1 MGPNRRQNSIK
12 GTFVAQRPFK
22 RQQAVRKGNT
32 APRKRKKR
40 VNTGNGGGNGNGGS
54 GIFAKLGVMI
64 PGPEAI
70 IRFAVILGIW
80 GLVIGGGIVAYYG
93 YGLPGKINFEV
104 ASERKPSIRVIS
116 VDGAVLAAYG
126 DRYGNPVEVGDL
138 PDYVGQAFVS
148 IEDRRFYDHFG
159 IDVLGIL
166 RATWVNLRSGGIAEG
181 GSTITQQLAK
191 NLFLSPERS
200 FGRKIEEVL
209 LAIWLEFKFNKQQIL
224 SLYLNRIYFG
234 AGMYG
239 IDAASRHYFDTD
251 PRRLNLYEAAVLAGL
266 PKAPSRYNPLVDPR
280 DSAKRANVVL
290 EAMASNGVI
299 SSARAERAKQPTV
312 RTARQV
318 KSGPGVRYFTDWILD
333 RVRDYVG
340 YVDEDLL
347 IQTTLDSRLQEMA
360 EFNLERA
367 LESPRAREK
376 HVGQAALLAM
386 TPDGAVR
393 AMVGGR
399 NYFESQYNRVTQAR
413 RQPGSVFKLFVYLA
427 ALDKGIGSNDWMR
440 DIAISVNGWEPRNFD
455 RKHHG
460 TLSIRDAVA
469 TSNNSI
475 AVQVAMEVGLDAVIK
490 KAHDMGVSS
499 PLGREPSL
507 ALGTSEV
514 SMLDMTGAYAIV
526 ANGGFSV
533 FPHAIRKITGRGGEV
548 IYERSE
554 EFPGRLMNPLHAGE
568 MNNMLA
574 AVIAKGTGRNAII
587 DRPAA
592 GKTGTTSD
600 SRDAW
605 FIGYTAEL
613 VAGVW
618 MGNDDGSPMD
628 EVTGGDLPAK
638 LWHDFML
645 HAHQNLPVRSLGKAA
660 LARSKKAGEDGSW
673 RDFTSG
679 FTTGNK
685 K

>member
-1 MGPNRRQNSIK
+1 M
-12 GTFVAQRPFK
+12 AQRPFK
-22 RQQAVRKGNT
+22 RQQTVRKGAT
-32 APRKRKKR
+32 TPRKRNKKR
-40 VNTGNGGGNGNGGS
+40 VSSGSSTSSKKNGS
-54 GIFAKLGVMI
+54 GILSKIGGMI

-70 IRFAVILGIW
+70 ARFIVIMGIW
-80 GLVIGGGIVAYYG
+80 GLVIAGGVVAYYG
-93 YGLPGKINFEV
+93 YGLPEKVSFEV
-104 ASERKPSIRVIS
+104 ASERKPSIRVVS
-116 VDGAVLAAYG
+116 VDGVVLGSYG
-126 DRYGNPVEVGDL
+126 DRYGSPVEVGDL
-138 PDYVGQAFVS
+138 PDHVGQAFVS

-159 IDVLGIL
+159 IDILGIL
-166 RATWVNLRSGGIAEG
+166 RASWVNLMSGRIAEG

-191 NLFLSPERS
+191 NLFLSPERN

-209 LAIWLEFKFNKQQIL
+209 LALWLEFKFSKQQIL

-234 AGMYG
+234 SGMYG
-239 IDAASRHYFDTD
+239 IDAASRHYFGTD

-266 PKAPSRYNPLVDPR
+266 PKAPSRYNPLVDPE
-280 DSAKRANVVL
+280 DSAKRANIVL
-290 EAMASNGVI
+290 DAMASNGVI
-299 SSARAERAKQPTV
+299 TGARAERAKQRTV
-312 RTARQV
+312 RTTRQG
-318 KSGPGVRYFTDWILD
+318 KSGPGVRYFTDWVLD
-333 RVRDYVG
+333 RVRDYIG
-340 YVDEDLL
+340 YVDQDLT
-347 IQTTLDSRLQEMA
+347 INTTLDSRLQEIA
-360 EFNLERA
+360 ELNLERA
-367 LESPRAREK
+367 LASPVAQQK
-376 HVGQAALLAM
+376 HVGQASLLAM

-440 DIAISVNGWEPRNFD
+440 DMAISVNGWEPRNFD

-460 TLSIRDAVA
+460 TMSIRDAVA

-475 AVQVAMEVGLDAVIK
+475 AVQVAMEVGLDNVIK
-490 KAHDMGVSS
+490 KAHDMGVSAE
-499 PLGREPSL
+499 LGREPSL

-514 SMLDMTGAYAIV
+514 SMLELTGAYAIV

-533 FPHAIRKITGRGGEV
+533 FPHAIRKIVGQGGEV
-548 IYERSE
+548 LYERND
-554 EFPGRLMNPLHAGE
+554 EFPVRLMNPLHAGE
-568 MNNMLA
+568 MNNMLSS
-574 AVIAKGTGRNAII
+574 VVAKGTGRNAII

-618 MGNDDGSPMD
+618 MGNDNGSPMD
-628 EVTGGDLPAK
+628 DVSGGDLPAK

-660 LARSKKAGEDGSW
+660 LARSQKVGEDGSW

-685 K
+685 KQ

>member
-1 MGPNRRQNSIK
+1 M
-12 GTFVAQRPFK
+12 AQRPFK
-22 RQQAVRKGNT
+22 RQQTVRKGAT
-32 APRKRKKR
+32 TPRKRKKR
-40 VNTGNGGGNGNGGS
+40 VNSASSSGSKKSGS
-54 GIFAKLGVMI
+54 GILSKIGGMI

-70 IRFAVILGIW
+70 ARFIVIMGIW

-93 YGLPGKINFEV
+93 YGLPEKISFEV

-116 VDGAVLAAYG
+116 VDGAVLGSYG
-126 DRYGNPVEVGDL
+126 DRYGNPVEVADL

-148 IEDRRFYDHFG
+148 IEDRRFYNHFG
-159 IDVLGIL
+159 IDILGIL
-166 RATWVNLRSGGIAEG
+166 RASWVNLTSGRIAEG

-191 NLFLSPERS
+191 NLFLSPERN

-209 LAIWLEFKFNKQQIL
+209 LALWLEFKFTKQQIL

-234 AGMYG
+234 SGMYG
-239 IDAASRHYFDTD
+239 IDAASRHYFGTD

-266 PKAPSRYNPLVDPR
+266 PKAPSRYNPLVDPE
-280 DSAKRANVVL
+280 DSAKRANIVL
-290 EAMASNGVI
+290 DAMASNDVI
-299 SSARAERAKQPTV
+299 TAARAERAKQRTV
-312 RTARQV
+312 RTTRQG

-333 RVRDYVG
+333 RVRDYIG
-340 YVDEDLL
+340 YVDQDLT
-347 IQTTLDSRLQEMA
+347 IHTTLDSRLQEIA
-360 EFNLERA
+360 ELNLERA
-367 LESPRAREK
+367 LASPVAQQK

-399 NYFESQYNRVTQAR
+399 DYFESQYNRVTQAR

-440 DIAISVNGWEPRNFD
+440 DMAISINGWEPRNFD

-460 TLSIRDAVA
+460 TMSIRDAMA

-475 AVQVAMEVGLDAVIK
+475 AVQVAMEVGLDNVIK

-499 PLGREPSL
+499 ELGREPSL

-514 SMLDMTGAYAIV
+514 SMLDLTGAYAIV

-533 FPHAIRKITGRGGEV
+533 FPHAIRKIVGQGGV
-548 IYERSE
+548 VLFERSD
-554 EFPGRLMNPLHAGE
+554 EFPVRLMNPLHAGE
-568 MNNMLA
+568 MNNMLSS
-574 AVIAKGTGRNAII
+574 VVAKGTGRNAII

-618 MGNDDGSPMD
+618 MGNDNGSPMD
-628 EVTGGDLPAK
+628 DVSGGDLPAK

-660 LARSKKAGEDGSW
+660 LARSQKVGEDGSW

-679 FTTGNK
+679 FTTGNTK
-685 K
+685 Q

>member
-1 MGPNRRQNSIK
+1 M
-12 GTFVAQRPFK
+12 AQRPFK
-22 RQQAVRKGNT
+22 RRTSVRKGST
-32 APRKRKKR
+32 SAGAKRKKR
-40 VNTGNGGGNGNGGS
+40 VSSS
-54 GIFAKLGVMI
+54 GKRKRSLSGFLGDLI

-70 IRFAVILGIW
+70 AKFIVLGTIW
-80 GLVIGGGIVAYYG
+80 VGVLGGGVVAYYG
-93 YGLPGKINFEV
+93 YGLPDKVSFDV
-104 ASERKPSIRVIS
+104 ASERKPSIRIVSI
-116 VDGAVLAAYG
+116 DGATLATYG
-126 DRYGNPVEVGDL
+126 NRYGNPVEVRDL

-159 IDVLGIL
+159 IDLVGIM
-166 RATWVNLRSGGIAEG
+166 RAAWTNLTAGRIAEG

-191 NLFLSPERS
+191 NLFLSPERN

-209 LAIWLEFKFNKQQIL
+209 LAIWLEFKFDKQQIL

-234 AGMYG
+234 SGLYG
-239 IDAASRHYFDTD
+239 IDAAARNYFGTD

-266 PKAPSRYNPLVDPR
+266 PKAPSRYNPMVDPVR
-280 DSAKRANVVL
+280 AAERANVVL
-290 EAMASNGVI
+290 DAMVSTGALKK
-299 SSARAERAKQPTV
+299 ARAERAKQRRV
-312 RTARQV
+312 RTAR
-318 KSGPGVRYFTDWILD
+318 KAKTGPGVRYFSDWVLD

-340 YVDEDLL
+340 YVDQDLL
-347 IQTTLDSRLQEMA
+347 VHTTLDSRLQEVA

-367 LESPRAREK
+367 LSSPAAK
-376 HVGQAALLAM
+376 QKNVSQASLLAM

-427 ALDKGIGSNDWMR
+427 GLDKGLGSNDWMR
-440 DIAISVNGWEPRNFD
+440 DVPIVINGWEPRNFD
-455 RKHHG
+455 RRHHG
-460 TLSIRDAVA
+460 TMSIRDAVA

-475 AVQVAMEVGLDAVIK
+475 AVQVGMEVGLENVIK
-490 KAHDMGVSS
+490 KARDMGVSS
-499 PLGREPSL
+499 TLKPDASL
-507 ALGTSEV
+507 PLGTSEV
-514 SMLDMTGAYAIV
+514 SMLELTGAYAIV

-533 FPHAIRKITGRGGEV
+533 FPHAVSKIVGTGGEV
-548 IYERSE
+548 LYERRDD
-554 EFPGRLMNPLHAGE
+554 FPVRLLNPLHAGE

-574 AVIAKGTGRNAII
+574 SVIAKGTGRNAII

-600 SRDAW
+600 YRDAW
-605 FIGYTAEL
+605 FIGYTADL

-618 MGNDDGSPMD
+618 MGNDNGSPMD
-628 EVTGGDLPAK
+628 EVTGGDLPAI

-660 LARSKKAGEDGSW
+660 LARSKKVGEDDSW
-673 RDFTSG
+673 RDFTAGYSSG
-679 FTTGNK
+679 NTK
-685 K
+685 Q

>member
-1 MGPNRRQNSIK
+1 MAQREFKRRQS
-12 GTFVAQRPFK
+12 
-22 RQQAVRKGNT
+22 VRKGAAAKGSKT
-32 APRKRKKR
+32 KKR
-40 VNTGNGGGNGNGGS
+40 VSSAGKRKGS
-54 GIFAKLGVMI
+54 LFSRMGDLI

-70 IRFAVILGIW
+70 ARFIVLGSIW
-80 GLVIGGGIVAYYG
+80 VMVLGGGVVAYYG
-93 YGLPGKINFEV
+93 YGLPDKVSFDV
-104 ASERKPSIRVIS
+104 ASERKPSIRIIS
-116 VDGAVLAAYG
+116 IDGATLATYG
-126 DRYGNPVEVGDL
+126 NRYGNPVEVRDL

-159 IDVLGIL
+159 IDIIGIL
-166 RATWVNLRSGGIAEG
+166 RATWANLTAGRITEG

-209 LAIWLEFKFNKQQIL
+209 LAIWLEFKFDKQQIL

-234 AGMYG
+234 SGLYG
-239 IDAASRHYFDTD
+239 IDAAARHYFGTD

-266 PKAPSRYNPLVDPR
+266 PKAPSRYNPMVDPVQ
-280 DSAKRANVVL
+280 A
-290 EAMASNGVI
+290 
-299 SSARAERAKQPTV
+299 AERANLVLDAMVSTGALNKARADRAKQTRV
-312 RTARQV
+312 RTAR
-318 KSGPGVRYFTDWILD
+318 KADTGPGVRYFSDWVLD

-340 YVDEDLL
+340 YVDQDL
-347 IQTTLDSRLQEMA
+347 QVYTTLDSRLQEVA

-367 LESPRAREK
+367 LTSPGAVQK

-399 NYFESQYNRVTQAR
+399 DYFESQYNRVTQAR
-413 RQPGSVFKLFVYLA
+413 RQPGSVFKLFTYLA
-427 ALDKGIGSNDWMR
+427 GLDNGLGSNDWMR
-440 DIAISVNGWEPRNFD
+440 DIEISINGWEPRNFD

-460 TLSIRDAVA
+460 TMSIRDALA

-475 AVQVAMEVGLDAVIK
+475 AVQLAMEVGLDKVIQ
-490 KAHDMGVSS
+490 KARDMGVSS
-499 PLGREPSL
+499 TLNKEPSL

-514 SMLDMTGAYAIV
+514 SMLELTGAYAIV

-533 FPHAIRKITGRGGEV
+533 FPHAVSKITGRSGEV
-548 IYERSE
+548 LYQRTDD
-554 EFPGRLMNPLHAGE
+554 FPSRLMNPLHAGE

-574 AVIAKGTGRNAII
+574 SVIAKGTGRNAII

-600 SRDAW
+600 YRDAW

-660 LARSKKAGEDGSW
+660 LARSKKVGEDGSW
-673 RDFTSG
+673 RDFTAGYSSG
-679 FTTGNK
+679 NTK
-685 K
+685 Q

>member
-1 MGPNRRQNSIK
+1 MAQREFKRRQS
-12 GTFVAQRPFK
+12 
-22 RQQAVRKGNT
+22 VRKGAAAKGSKT
-32 APRKRKKR
+32 KKR
-40 VNTGNGGGNGNGGS
+40 VSSAGKRKGS
-54 GIFAKLGVMI
+54 LFSRMGDLI

-70 IRFAVILGIW
+70 ARFIVLGSIW
-80 GLVIGGGIVAYYG
+80 VMVLGGGVVAYYG
-93 YGLPGKINFEV
+93 YGLPDKVSFDV
-104 ASERKPSIRVIS
+104 ASERKPSIRIIS
-116 VDGAVLAAYG
+116 IDGATLATYG
-126 DRYGNPVEVGDL
+126 NRYGNPVEVRDL

-159 IDVLGIL
+159 IDIIGIL
-166 RATWVNLRSGGIAEG
+166 RATWANLTAGRITEG

-209 LAIWLEFKFNKQQIL
+209 LALWLEFKFDKQQIL

-234 AGMYG
+234 SGVYG
-239 IDAASRHYFDTD
+239 IDAAARHYFGTD

-266 PKAPSRYNPLVDPR
+266 PKAPSRYNPMVDPVQ
-280 DSAKRANVVL
+280 A
-290 EAMASNGVI
+290 
-299 SSARAERAKQPTV
+299 AERANLVLDALVSTGALNKARADRAKQTRV
-312 RTARQV
+312 RTAR
-318 KSGPGVRYFTDWILD
+318 KANTGPGVRYFSDWVLD

-340 YVDEDLL
+340 YVDQDL
-347 IQTTLDSRLQEMA
+347 QVHTTLDSRLQEVA

-367 LESPRAREK
+367 LTSPGAVQKR
-376 HVGQAALLAM
+376 VGQAALLAM

-393 AMVGGR
+393 ALVGGR
-399 NYFESQYNRVTQAR
+399 DYFESQYNRVTQAR
-413 RQPGSVFKLFVYLA
+413 RQPGSVFKLFTYLA
-427 ALDKGIGSNDWMR
+427 GLDNGLGSNDWMR
-440 DIAISVNGWEPRNFD
+440 DIEISINGWEPRNFD

-460 TLSIRDAVA
+460 TMSIRDALA

-475 AVQVAMEVGLDAVIK
+475 AVQLAMEVGLDKVIQ
-490 KAHDMGVSS
+490 KARDMGVSS
-499 PLGREPSL
+499 TLNREPSL

-514 SMLDMTGAYAIV
+514 SMLELTGAYAIV

-533 FPHAIRKITGRGGEV
+533 FPHAVSKITGRSGEV
-548 IYERSE
+548 LYQRTDD
-554 EFPGRLMNPLHAGE
+554 FPSRLMNPLHAGE

-574 AVIAKGTGRNAII
+574 SVIAKGTGRNAII

-600 SRDAW
+600 YRDAW

-660 LARSKKAGEDGSW
+660 LARSKKMGEDDSW
-673 RDFTSG
+673 RDFTAGYSSG
-679 FTTGNK
+679 NEK
-685 K
+685 Q

>member
-1 MGPNRRQNSIK
+1 M
-12 GTFVAQRPFK
+12 AQREFK
-22 RQQAVRKGNT
+22 RRTSVRKGST
-32 APRKRKKR
+32 GTKRKKKR
-40 VNTGNGGGNGNGGS
+40 VSSAGKRKGS
-54 GIFAKLGVMI
+54 LFSRLGDMI

-70 IRFAVILGIW
+70 AKFIVLGSIW
-80 GLVIGGGIVAYYG
+80 VMVLGGGVIAYYG
-93 YGLPGKINFEV
+93 YGLPEKVSFDV

-116 VDGAVLAAYG
+116 IDGATLASYG
-126 DRYGNPVEVGDL
+126 NRYGTPVEVRDL

-159 IDVLGIL
+159 VDVVGIL
-166 RATWVNLRSGGIAEG
+166 RAAWTNLTSGRIAEG

-209 LAIWLEFKFNKQQIL
+209 LAIWLEFKFDKQQIL

-234 AGMYG
+234 SGLYG
-239 IDAASRHYFDTD
+239 VDAAARYYFGTD
-251 PRRLNLYEAAVLAGL
+251 PRRLNLYDAAVLAGL
-266 PKAPSRYNPLVDPR
+266 PKAPSRYNPMVDPVK
-280 DSAKRANVVL
+280 AAERANIVL
-290 EAMASNGVI
+290 AAMASTGALTN
-299 SSARAERAKQPTV
+299 ARAERAKQFRV
-312 RTARQV
+312 RTAR
-318 KSGPGVRYFTDWILD
+318 KANTGPGVRYFSDWVLD

-340 YVDEDLL
+340 YIDQDLL
-347 IQTTLDSRLQEMA
+347 VHTTLDSRLQEIA

-367 LESPRAREK
+367 LESNGAKAK
-376 HVGQAALLAM
+376 HVTQGALLAM

-399 NYFESQYNRVTQAR
+399 DYFESQYNRVTQAR

-427 ALDKGIGSNDWMR
+427 GLDKGLGSNDWMR
-440 DIAISVNGWEPRNFD
+440 DVGITINGWEPRNFD

-460 TLSIRDAVA
+460 TMSIRDAVA

-475 AVQVAMEVGLDAVIK
+475 AVQMAMEVGLNKVIQ
-490 KAHDMGVSS
+490 KARDMGVSS
-499 PLGREPSL
+499 ELKAEPSL

-514 SMLDMTGAYAIV
+514 SMLELTGAYAIV

-533 FPHAIRKITGRGGEV
+533 FPHAVSKIVGRGGEV
-548 IYERSE
+548 LYERSDD
-554 EFPGRLMNPLHAGE
+554 FPARLLNPLHAGE
-568 MNNMLA
+568 MNNMLS

-587 DRPAA
+587 DRPTA

-600 SRDAW
+600 YRDAW
-605 FIGYTAEL
+605 FIGYSSDL

-628 EVTGGDLPAK
+628 EVTGGGLPAT

-645 HAHQNLPVRSLGKAA
+645 HAHQNIPVRSLGKAA
-660 LARSKKAGEDGSW
+660 LARSKKVGEDESW
-673 RDFTSG
+673 RDFTKG
-679 FTTGNK
+679 FSASSK
-685 K
+685 KE